1 MAILTESGRAAMAKA
16 IASQAIHL
24 AWGIGGDDW
33 DADTPPPE
41 SVGVVA
47 LASEIGR
54 RRVTSVQYVT
64 PDDAGDV
71 VVPVFGPSAGAGRRR
86 RFRIVEGPT
95 PHLYMRFNFEFED
108 APASVI
114 RELAVFTGTVIK
126 DGLPVGQRYFEPA
139 DIQGA
144 GIMLAVENLRGKII
158 RSPNS
163 RQAFEFVL
171 TI

>member
-16 IASQAIHL
+16 IAAQAIHL
-24 AWGIGGDDW
+24 AWGIGGNDW
-33 DADTPPPE
+33 DTATPPPE
-41 SVGVVA
+41 SVGAIA
-47 LASEIGR
+47 LAAEVGR
-54 RRVTSVQYVT
+54 RSVTSVQYVT
-64 PDDAGDV
+64 PDDNGDV

-86 RFRIVEGPT
+86 FRVVEGPT

-108 APASVI
+108 APASEI

-139 DIQGA
+139 DILDA
-144 GIMLAVENLRGKII
+144 GIMLAVENLREKII